1 MTNLDTSKDYRAA
14 WGLEDQPY
22 PDSKNKIPPFFNI
35 EDVDDPEKSEEDK
48 KKWFETAIPIL
59 QSQSTDFTR
68 KAVENT
74 MFTKGVHMDPNRD
87 YYNFDDAN
95 RFFRQSD
102 VSFNIIYEFV
112 ELWVNRVGTYKADI
126 SCTPST
132 NDPKAR
138 DNAKAKEL
146 ALKDFFHKNRINQL
160 LNVFDRHCFTLG
172 EAYIHCSWDPNR
184 GPLHPAFGEI
194 ERSYKNLKRVSTSGT
209 EVNINRLPRVGDVKV
224 EIVPAIYVYFEDRP
238 YDQLDCIVL
247 DIPENIDK
255 LRSRYSDIEL
265 KGDGDVSCFWFYH
278 LPTEFLPKGRF
289 VKYACG
295 EILQDEEYPFSRFPV
310 VRMTNIDVIG
320 SSRGRS
326 FIENVKSHQILINQT
341 ITEVWNNLRRG
352 NKGKWVVPAKTV
364 NPRHLHPQSPAIE
377 YYGNIRPEYVSY
389 ATMPREA
396 ISFIELLREYAEKQ
410 ARIQGIVQGSPPPNV
425 RSGLQFAQLEE
436 MEKKSVEITVGKKN
450 AAIEE
455 LGEIVAMLMGKFYK
469 REDQRHITVF
479 GKDKEYL
486 TEAINLS
493 AIRESHSVR
502 VKTDDLPTGK
512 ASQMSFYSE
521 LRGQFGP
528 NVVPDEIIID
538 ALDSGRFN
546 QWTEFAGATVE
557 TTMSQIGEM
566 IEGNQPE
573 APGEHEDLV
582 LKWKIVVGTMRKR
595 AYLTYSQEV
604 RQLFEDMVYA
614 IEDMLIN
621 KENKTPMLEQQLQSL
636 TSFPIYYKPEMV
648 KLEDGSAPT
657 MPQMPPQGPAPG
669 PDMMPPD
676 GMGGAPAGMDI
687 PVG

>member
-1 MTNLDTSKDYRAA
+1 MTSNLDSSKDYRAA
-14 WGLEDQPY
+14 WGLDDEPA

-35 EDVDDPEKSEEDK
+35 EDVDNAEKSEGDK

-59 QSQSTDFTR
+59 QDQSTDFTR
-68 KAVENT
+68 KAVENA
-74 MFTKGVHMDPNRD
+74 MFTKGVHLDPNRD

-112 ELWVNRVGTYKADI
+112 ELWVNRLGTYKADI

-146 ALKDFFHKNRINQL
+146 ALKDFFHKNKINQL
-160 LNVFDRHCFTLG
+160 LNVFDRQTFTLG
-172 EAYIHCSWDPNR
+172 EGYIHCSWDPNR
-184 GPLHPAFGEI
+184 GALHPAFEEI
-194 ERSYKNLKRVSTSGT
+194 ERTYKNLERVSTSGS
-209 EVNINRLPRVGDVKV
+209 EVNINRLPRIGDVKV

-238 YDQLDCIVL
+238 WDQLDYIIL
-247 DIPENIDK
+247 DIPQNIDK
-255 LRSRYSDIEL
+255 LRSQNPDLDL
-265 KGDGDVSCFWFYH
+265 KGDGDVSCYWMYH

-295 EILQDEEYPFSRFPV
+295 EIIDDKEFPFSRFPV
-310 VRMTNIDVIG
+310 IRMTNIDVIG

-341 ITEVWNNLRRG
+341 ITEVWNNIRRG

-364 NPRHLHPQSPAIE
+364 NPRHLHPQAPAIE
-377 YYGNIRPEYVSY
+377 YYGTTPPQFISY
-389 ATMPREA
+389 AQMPREA

-410 ARIQGIVQGSPPPNV
+410 ARIQGIVQGAPPPNV

-436 MEKKSVEITVGKKN
+436 MEKKSVEITVGKKH

-455 LGEIVAMLMGKFYK
+455 LGEIIAMLMGKHYK
-469 REDQRHITVF
+469 KEDQRHITVF

-493 AIRESHSVR
+493 AIKEDHSVR

-528 NVVPDEIIID
+528 AVVPDEIIID

-566 IEGNQPE
+566 IEGKRPE
-573 APGEHEDLV
+573 APGEYEDLV

-595 AYLTYSQEV
+595 AYLTYSKEV
-604 RQLFEDMVYA
+604 KKLFEDTVYV

-621 KENKTPMLEQQLQSL
+621 KENKTQMLEQQLQEL
-636 TSFPIYYKPEMV
+636 KSFPIYYKPEVV
-648 KLEDGSAPT
+648 KFEEAPI
-657 MPQMPPQGPAPG
+657 PAPAG
-669 PDMMPPD
+669 APMEQGMVPPD
-676 GMGGAPAGMDI
+676 GLEEMPPELAGGVPQI
-687 PVG
+687 